1 MQLTNTIITL
11 LSAASVTL
19 AAPTSDS
26 STYKPKYSPS
36 SNLQYSNEKVNAF
49 QPSVTPVP
57 PTEKSTASAATS
69 NIQAL
74 LQLELERQT
83 TFIQRQV
90 PVPGRIAL
98 NLDTLFSAF
107 IVSVE
112 DASTGED
119 VNIVVTCQALDA
131 QGRAVGASIGADAGN
146 ADLNGGEPVQIAFV
160 ECLEVEASS

>member
-1 MQLTNTIITL
+1 MQLTTTIITL
-11 LSAASVTL
+11 LGAASLTL
-19 AAPTSDS
+19 AAPTRD
-26 STYKPKYSPS
+26 STYS
-36 SNLQYSNEKVNAF
+36 SNAQYSNVKADTI
-49 QPSVTPVP
+49 QPPVIPVP
-57 PTEKSTASAATS
+57 TTTEESTASASSTS

-119 VNIVVTCQALDA
+119 VNIGVTCQALDA
-131 QGRAVGASIGADAGN
+131 QGRAVGAPIGADAGN
-146 ADLNGGEPVQIAFV
+146 ADLNGGEAVQIGFI
-160 ECLEVEASS
+160 ECLEVEGSSS